1 MGRSL
6 TKEGRARRGGGRAS
20 PPSSSC
26 GQTVGLVVCCEL
38 TSKDKESRV
47 DTRRRLQCNLAVL
60 TRCADGLY
68 KTADGAWSGER
79 QARRR
84 LRGLDSML
92 MSALAPGRRTFYFCP
107 LIPEFLPENWLHKRA
122 LLFEEPWSGGKAA

>member
-68 KTADGAWSGER
+68 KKADGARW
-79 QARRR
+79 ARAVPVVGF
-84 LRGLDSML
+84 GL
-92 MSALAPGRRTFYFCP
+92 
-107 LIPEFLPENWLHKRA
+107 
-122 LLFEEPWSGGKAA
+122 GGDQREAVK